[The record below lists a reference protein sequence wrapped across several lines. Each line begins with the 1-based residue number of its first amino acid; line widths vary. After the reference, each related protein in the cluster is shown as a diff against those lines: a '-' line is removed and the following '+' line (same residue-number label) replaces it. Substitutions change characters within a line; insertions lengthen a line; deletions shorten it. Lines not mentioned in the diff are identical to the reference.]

1 VDMHSADA
9 KTKLVARLEVLKR
22 CLVQSLGVWC
32 RVERYEGGS
41 ISELAASIFKVVQEQ
56 YTEDGSSKFRNL
68 LPVCSVKR

>member
-1 VDMHSADA
+1 MHSADA

-22 CLVQSLGVWC
+22 CLVQSPGLWC
-32 RVERYEGGS
+32 RVEGYEGGN
-41 ISELAASIFKVVQEQ
+41 ISELSASIFKVVQEQ